1 MLSLTAVGAVLPV
14 IPRYVRGPLDSGDV
28 AVGVAV
34 GAFAITAL
42 ASRPLAGYV
51 TDLRGRRPVVVVGAL
66 LAAVAGLLYLV
77 PAGLA
82 GLIGARLVLGAG
94 EGMVFTAGATWVVD
108 LAPPDR
114 RGRVIGLYGLA
125 VWGGLSLGPPIGDAL
140 LRASSYEAV
149 WAFSAICPFLGA
161 LVALRIPDRHRP
173 PSEPQERPLLAL
185 ESVRPGIGIS
195 LASVGFAA
203 MASFIVLH
211 LEAQG
216 SGNGATVFTAF
227 AATVVLTRLIG
238 GDLPDRI
245 GPLRCAAGAAVLESA
260 ALALI
265 ALAEGLP
272 LALAGAI
279 GMGMAFALLY
289 PSLSLVAI
297 NERLR
302 VTPRLGARDLHRLLR
317 HRHRHRRRAHRPRR
331 SAGRLPGSLLARLG
345 LRGGDRIRGDAGT
358 GPRQGVARGHG
369 AVTGFADGRRIS
381 PERGWPALETAP
393 RSRFRVAAARGAAPG
408 PSRREPRASSLIG
421 RALALSRPPRAMRE
435 SRSCSGRG
443 R

>member
-1 MLSLTAVGAVLPV
+1 VKRSPFAAFAGIFVVTLLSLTAVGAVLPV
-14 IPRYVRGPLDSGDV
+14 IPSYVRGPLGLGDV

-34 GAFAITAL
+34 GAFALTAL
-42 ASRPLAGYV
+42 ASRPLAGHV
-51 TDLRGRRPVVVVGAL
+51 ADLRGRRPVVAAGAL

-77 PAGLA
+77 PAGFA

-94 EGMVFTAGATWVVD
+94 EAMVFTAGATWVVD

-140 LRASSYEAV
+140 LRASSYDAV
-149 WAFSAICPFLGA
+149 WAFSAICPFMGA
-161 LVALRIPDRHRP
+161 LVAMRIPDPHRP
-173 PSEPQERPLLAL
+173 SPAPEGRPLIAL

-195 LASVGFAA
+195 LARVGFAA

-216 SGNGATVFTAF
+216 SGHGATAFTAF

-265 ALAEGLP
+265 ALAESLP
-272 LALAGAI
+272 LAIAGAI

-297 NERLR
+297 SSVSESRR
-302 VTPRLGARDLHRLLR
+302 GSALGTFTAFFDIGIGIGAVLTGLAASLGGYP
-317 HRHRHRRRAHRPRR
+317 AAFWLG
-331 SAGRLPGSLLARLG
+331 SACA
-345 LRGGDRIRGDAGT
+345 AGT
-358 GPRQGVARGHG
+358 GLVATR
-369 AVTGFADGRRIS
+369 ALGRARAS
-381 PERGWPALETAP
+381 PEATTP
-393 RSRFRVAAARGAAPG
+393 
-408 PSRREPRASSLIG
+408 
-421 RALALSRPPRAMRE
+421 
-435 SRSCSGRG
+435 
-443 R
+443 

>member
-1 MLSLTAVGAVLPV
+1 MRRSPLAAFAGIFVVTLLSLTAVGAVLPV
-14 IPRYVRGPLDSGDV
+14 IPRYVRGPLDAGNI
-28 AVGVAV
+28 AVGIAV
-34 GAFAITAL
+34 GAFALTAL

-51 TDLRGRRPVVVVGAL
+51 TDQRGRRPVVVVGAL
-66 LAAVAGLLYLV
+66 LAGAAGLLYLV
-77 PAGLA
+77 PAGLP

-125 VWGGLSLGPPIGDAL
+125 VWSGLSLGPPIGDAL

-149 WAFSAICPFLGA
+149 WAFSAVCPFLGA
-161 LVALRIPDRHRP
+161 LVALGIPDRHRP
-173 PSEPQERPLLAL
+173 SSEPNRPLLAL

-245 GPLRCAAGAAVLESA
+245 GPLRCAAGAAALEAA

-265 ALAEGLP
+265 ALAESLT

-297 NERLR
+297 NSVSESRRGSALG
-302 VTPRLGARDLHRLLR
+302 TFTAFFDIGIGLGAVLTGIAAALGGYPAAFWL
-317 HRHRHRRRAHRPRR
+317 
-331 SAGRLPGSLLARLG
+331 GSVCAV
-345 LRGGDRIRGDAGT
+345 GT
-358 GPRQGVARGHG
+358 GLVVTRALGRAR
-369 AVTGFADGRRIS
+369 AS
-381 PERGWPALETAP
+381 PEVTAP
-393 RSRFRVAAARGAAPG
+393 
-408 PSRREPRASSLIG
+408 
-421 RALALSRPPRAMRE
+421 
-435 SRSCSGRG
+435 
-443 R
+443 

>member
-1 MLSLTAVGAVLPV
+1 VRGSPKAAFAGIFVVTLLSLTAVGAVLPV
-14 IPRYVRGPLDSGDV
+14 IPRYVRGPLGLGDV

-34 GAFAITAL
+34 GAFALTAL
-42 ASRPLAGYV
+42 ASRPLAGHV
-51 TDLRGRRPVVVVGAL
+51 ADLRGRRPVVAAGAL
-66 LAAVAGLLYLV
+66 LAAAAGLLYLV
-77 PAGLA
+77 PAGFA

-94 EGMVFTAGATWVVD
+94 EAMVFTAGATWVVD

-140 LRASSYEAV
+140 LRASSYDAV
-149 WAFSAICPFLGA
+149 WGFSAICPFVGA
-161 LVALRIPDRHRP
+161 LVAMRLPDPHRP
-173 PSEPQERPLLAL
+173 SPEPEARPLIAR

-203 MASFIVLH
+203 MSSFIVLH
-211 LEAQG
+211 LEAEG
-216 SGNGATVFTAF
+216 SGHGATAFTAF

-245 GPLRCAAGAAVLESA
+245 GPLRCAAGAAVLEST

-265 ALAEGLP
+265 ALAHGLP

-297 NERLR
+297 ESVSESRRGSALG
-302 VTPRLGARDLHRLLR
+302 TFTAFFDIGIGLGAVLTGLAASLGGYP
-317 HRHRHRRRAHRPRR
+317 AAFWLG
-331 SAGRLPGSLLARLG
+331 SACAL
-345 LRGGDRIRGDAGT
+345 GT
-358 GPRQGVARGHG
+358 GWVATRALGRARAAAGV
-369 AVTGFADGRRIS
+369 
-381 PERGWPALETAP
+381 TAP
-393 RSRFRVAAARGAAPG
+393 
-408 PSRREPRASSLIG
+408 
-421 RALALSRPPRAMRE
+421 
-435 SRSCSGRG
+435 
-443 R
+443 